1 MYNQADRCS
10 SCTRTLAMMVNM
22 PHVIK
27 CAHER
32 DIFLI
37 ASHSCFDPEFQ
48 CETSK
53 RNNCMSSYS
62 PAVQSVEVR
71 TSLVSHAKKTVNDV
85 STSISA
91 AAFTQDAHAHHH
103 QLLPRAQYMPHS
115 ITHTSPN
122 NNVSTAPKP
131 ASRSSIREPQLMQI
145 ERELASSQPMDF
157 SKALPQRGQ
166 RSRISICSITVC
178 LTRQA
183 ATALCRVAA
192 SRESR

>member
-91 AAFTQDAHAHHH
+91 AFTQDAHAHRHNYCH
-103 QLLPRAQYMPHS
+103 ARNMPYS
-115 ITHTSPN
+115 ITHIRVQT
-122 NNVSTAPKP
+122 TMLARH
-131 ASRSSIREPQLMQI
+131 RSLRYDRTISFEG
-145 ERELASSQPMDF
+145 
-157 SKALPQRGQ
+157 SKASKAGGLERAGD
-166 RSRISICSITVC
+166 V
-178 LTRQA
+178 
-183 ATALCRVAA
+183 
-192 SRESR
+192 